1 MATAWVNVHGFPTR
15 YEAFERPGAWCFL
28 DVDWSSVPAPAG
40 GQLRDVRWTEMAVYS
55 NPAARLHAEVRR
67 HPTALQGRE
76 YVAEVC
82 RDGHGES
89 LLAHDFP
96 EAVRLASEWLG
107 LS

>member
-1 MATAWVNVHGFPTR
+1 VATAWVNVRSFPTR
-15 YEAFERPGAWCFL
+15 YEAFERTGAWC
-28 DVDWSSVPAPAG
+28 
-40 GQLRDVRWTEMAVYS
+40 
-55 NPAARLHAEVRR
+55 LHAEVRR

-89 LLAHDFP
+89 LLARDFP